1 MSVQLQQ
8 LLDGLLSSG
17 QLELLTKFQ
26 HGIEKEGLRI
36 DARGRV
42 AQTDHPRQ
50 LGAALTHP
58 RITTDYSEAL
68 LEFITPVCPSV
79 ESALGYLEEL
89 HRYTYAHLG
98 DETIWGGSMP
108 CRIDDPHEVPIGRYG
123 SSNNGKMKHVYRLGL
138 ETRYGRVMQ
147 SIAGIHYNFSLPSA
161 LWPLLQS
168 LMQEQEQGQPAIEA
182 GLFQSQCYFA
192 LLRNFRRHGWL
203 LNYLFGASPAL
214 SRSFVGTQA
223 HRLETFD
230 AQTLYGPYAT
240 SLRMSDLGYTNVAQA
255 SLNICYNTLDNYV
268 HTLAD
273 AVATPYPAYAELGV
287 TTAAGD
293 YRQLNTNLLQIENEY
308 YSDIRPKRVVQ
319 ADEKPLQALRDRGV
333 EYVEIRSQ
341 DINPLLPIG
350 IDTDQAR
357 FIDCFLL
364 HCLLTRSPE
373 ISDQEC
379 DWLKLNHAAVVE
391 LGRKPG
397 LQLITADGERSL
409 QDWGGQLLDE
419 VMQVATLIDLAQGDS
434 AHSQAVQ
441 LQRAKL
447 LDVELTPSAQVLARM
462 RERGQGHDD
471 FVLAQS
477 RQHQE
482 QLMAVPVDTAQ
493 LQALDL
499 MVQQSLAEQQAQ
511 ERAPQQNFEEFLAQY
526 FAR

>member
-1 MSVQLQQ
+1 MSAQLQQ
-8 LLDGLLSSG
+8 LLDGLLRSG
-17 QLELLTKFQ
+17 QLELLTKIQ
-26 HGIEKEGLRI
+26 HGIEKEGLRV

-89 HRYTYAHLG
+89 HRYTYLHLG
-98 DETIWGGSMP
+98 DETIWGASMP

-123 SSNNGKMKHVYRLGL
+123 SSNMGTLKHVYRLGL
-138 ETRYGRVMQ
+138 EARYGRVMQ

-161 LWPLLQS
+161 IWPLLQS
-168 LMQEQEQGQPAIEA
+168 LLQAQGRPLGELQQ
-182 GLFQSQCYFA
+182 FQSQSYFA

-203 LNYLFGASPAL
+203 LNYLFGSSPAL
-214 SRSFVGTQA
+214 SRSFVGA
-223 HRLETFD
+223 RPHRLESFD

-240 SLRMSDLGYTNVAQA
+240 SLRMSDLGYTNRAQA
-255 SLNICYNTLDNYV
+255 SLNICYNTLENYI

-273 AVATPYPAYAELGV
+273 AVATPYPAYAALGV
-287 TTAAGD
+287 KTADGH
-293 YRQLNTNLLQIENEY
+293 YRQLNANLLQIENEY
-308 YSDIRPKRVVQ
+308 YSDIRPKRVVH

-350 IDTDQAR
+350 IDIDQAR

-364 HCLLTRSPE
+364 HCVLSHSPE

-379 DWLKLNHAAVVE
+379 EWLKHNHTAVVE
-391 LGRKPG
+391 QGRKPG
-397 LQLITADGERSL
+397 LQLMTAEGARSL
-409 QDWGGQLLDE
+409 QDWGGRLLDE
-419 VMQVATLIDLAQGDS
+419 VMRVAELMDLAQGNS

-441 LQRAKL
+441 LQRDKL
-447 LDVELTPSAQVLARM
+447 MDAELTPSAQVLKLM
-462 RERGQGHDD
+462 RERGQGHED

-477 RQHQE
+477 RQHRD
-482 QLMAVPVDTAQ
+482 QLMAVPMAAAE

-499 MVQQSLAEQQAQ
+499 MAQQSLAEQQAL
-511 ERAPQQNFEEFLAQY
+511 EHAPQQGFEEFLEHY
-526 FAR
+526 LSR